1 MTLATFDR
9 IWSNYEVTK
18 FNLKQVE
25 KQNIFNKKQVLP
37 SVLVKIL
44 HMCLKIGIFSLKMI
58 FFF

>member
-37 SVLVKIL
+37 TGQNSSYVFKNR
-44 HMCLKIGIFSLKMI
+44 HF
-58 FFF
+58 